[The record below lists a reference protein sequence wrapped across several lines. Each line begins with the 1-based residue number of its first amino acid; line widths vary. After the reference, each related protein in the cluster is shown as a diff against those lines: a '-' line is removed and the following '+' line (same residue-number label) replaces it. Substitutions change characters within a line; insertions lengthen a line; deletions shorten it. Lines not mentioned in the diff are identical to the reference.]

1 MDALKH
7 LVCPI
12 SPTLLPDAS
21 KRDIQ
26 KKDALL
32 DEAATAHAK
41 RTETVDDA
49 IKVFAKGKH
58 VRTEFAPGHAMHG
71 QIVFFEDGEHVRT
84 EYAPGHWRHG
94 INRLAAATHNLQK
107 QNERNRLILLAA
119 VPFHRKC
126 FDELQAANQQVA
138 AMQQLAVVHEAS
150 AVEPQLT
157 PETADML
164 FMLANSEAMNCDVEA
179 SFGTPRTVN
188 TQAELL
194 AMNTDELKE
203 LSEKEALVMEDFGL
217 VLQSLSALDIFLTT
231 EFAKLQNDAEA
242 V

>member
-1 MDALKH
+1 M
-7 LVCPI
+7 
-12 SPTLLPDAS
+12 
-21 KRDIQ
+21 
-26 KKDALL
+26 
-32 DEAATAHAK
+32 
-41 RTETVDDA
+41 
-49 IKVFAKGKH
+49 
-58 VRTEFAPGHAMHG
+58 
-71 QIVFFEDGEHVRT
+71 FFEDGEHVRT

-94 INRLAAATHNLQK
+94 INRLAAATHKLQE
-107 QNERNRLILLAA
+107 QNDRNRLLLLTA

-126 FDELQAANQQVA
+126 FDELQDANQQVA

-179 SFGTPRTVN
+179 SFSTPRTVN